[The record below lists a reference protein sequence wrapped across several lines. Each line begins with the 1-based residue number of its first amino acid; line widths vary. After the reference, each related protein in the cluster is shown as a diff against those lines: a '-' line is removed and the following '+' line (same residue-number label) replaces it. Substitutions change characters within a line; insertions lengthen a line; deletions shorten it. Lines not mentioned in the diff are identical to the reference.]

1 MTRETFE
8 TYIAHF
14 NNKRYDEISRYL
26 TDDIRVQYVTP
37 FSIGAR
43 PGIVRNGKA
52 ELRKAYE
59 HLHATVRTALKLK
72 HFICDGKNLYAELW
86 TEYHALE
93 DTPDFSAGPLQKG
106 DVFVA
111 TNFLLHWL
119 NKDGAFYDI
128 RVGHH
133 SVHDPSEAF
142 L

>member
-8 TYIAHF
+8 IYIGHF
-14 NNKRYDEISRYL
+14 NNRRYDELSRYL
-26 TDDIRVQYVTP
+26 ADDVRVRYVAP
-37 FSIGAR
+37 FLLGAR

-52 ELRKAYE
+52 ELRKAYA
-59 HLHATVRTALKLK
+59 HLHATVRAALKLG

-86 TEYHALE
+86 TEYHALA
-93 DTPDFSAGPLQKG
+93 DTPDFSAGPLKKG

-111 TNFLLHWL
+111 TNFLLHRL
-119 NKDGAFYDI
+119 NQDGAFDDI

-133 SVHDPSEAF
+133 CVHDTSEAF